1 MRRPPCPAAFPTA
14 SAARFSLLASARTEP
29 AQPLRIRRNT
39 FSISTD
45 YSFARSASH
54 QTRRRFKSSIYLF
67 TDHSFGF
74 GSGAVATPHQ
84 FHHPQRYNAICLGCQ
99 HHQRTEHPRIGRA
112 WFEKGNSVH
121 LTTTFRSGMAEKL
134 VPHPGKSFSSSKTS
148 ARPFSS
154 RRCRL
159 KPWPLARRAHA
170 ANMAI
175 RDFHWRSAGATFA
188 QSLRKRREPN
198 LPKR

>member
-1 MRRPPCPAAFPTA
+1 
-14 SAARFSLLASARTEP
+14 LASVRTEP

-39 FSISTD
+39 FSISTN
-45 YSFARSASH
+45 YPFARTASH

-99 HHQRTEHPRIGRA
+99 HHQRSEHPRIGPA

-121 LTTTFRSGMAEKL
+121 LTTTFRSGMARKASASSGQIVL
-134 VPHPGKSFSSSKTS
+134 VIENVGASF
-148 ARPFSS
+148 
-154 RRCRL
+154 
-159 KPWPLARRAHA
+159 
-170 ANMAI
+170 
-175 RDFHWRSAGATFA
+175 
-188 QSLRKRREPN
+188 
-198 LPKR
+198 